1 MQRIAAHAL
10 VVAAVSPSFAFG
22 SEETLLEE
30 VVVTASF
37 VGVNQSS
44 ATRPIHVLD
53 GKAIT
58 EAGVQSLG
66 EHVDALLGVSSADF
80 GGAVGQPIIRGMSGN
95 RVKVLNNGTVIR
107 DVSALGPDHA
117 VDVSLNDVKQIE
129 IVRGPSALMYSNGS
143 IGGIVN
149 VVDNTIPTTDLE
161 GLSGSVGAEAQ
172 SVNDGEAVDLSL
184 RGNVGGLN
192 ITYSYQD
199 TQMENYEI
207 PHGAVLGGHEEH
219 HDEGHDEDHEEHD
232 GDHDGEHEGE
242 HGEMDTLANSD
253 IETTSHRLGLSTTG
267 DWGYVGVSYSDL
279 SSTYGIPFHS
289 EAAHEEH
296 GEEHESE
303 HHDDHDEDD
312 HDEHDDD
319 HDEHDEDGHAG
330 HEEHGEERIFSKTE
344 SEIFALSGSIK
355 TAIPFINAIDFA
367 AKNTDYE
374 LTEQHAEGEH
384 SDEGGEHSGH
394 DHEEGPTV
402 FSNEAT
408 EVSVSLDLSRGERI
422 RRVVLNYAD
431 EEISIIGAEAFMAPV
446 ESTETTLGFFSS
458 DDLGFA
464 TLDLGVRF
472 DQVDRDGFI
481 AEMHHDEEHD
491 DDHEGD
497 HDEDHE
503 GDHDEHDGDHDD
515 EHHDEEMVYE
525 PASFSDEVFSVA
537 ATLRRD
543 LNQHASLSLGL
554 ASVSKTPSSVELF
567 MNGEHLASSRYEIG
581 DINLDTERSN
591 NIDLAFN
598 FDYHNWFGSA
608 SVYYNRV
615 DNYIYLR
622 DELEEEHEAH
632 MEASHDDDH
641 DEHHDDEHH
650 DEGHIDHG
658 GLILSEYSQQDAEFT
673 GYEIEIGTRIA
684 LPRGE
689 LELTLGRDEVD
700 AEFTNGEDV
709 PRIVPARN
717 MFTARYTLDDFS
729 AKLLVKDVERQTAVA
744 PGESITD
751 GFTLVNADASWSYG
765 LSDSTRL
772 TLTAFARNLTDE
784 VARNHTS
791 FVKDQVPLPGRNLGI
806 RVRLDF

>member
-30 VVVTASF
+30 IVVTASF
-37 VGVNQSS
+37 VGVNESS

-53 GKAIT
+53 GQAVT
-58 EAGVQSLG
+58 ESGIQSLG

-161 GLSGSVGAEAQ
+161 GFSGHLGAEAQ

-184 RGNVGGLN
+184 RGHVGGLN
-192 ITYSYQD
+192 LTYSYQD
-199 TQMENYEI
+199 AEMEDYEI
-207 PHGAVLGGHEEH
+207 PGGAILDVHDAHHDEDHEADHDDDHGDD
-219 HDEGHDEDHEEHD
+219 HDEGHDEEHEE
-232 GDHDGEHEGE
+232 GQ
-242 HGEMDTLANSD
+242 GEMDTLANSD
-253 IETTSHRLGLSTTG
+253 VSTTSHRLGLSTVG
-267 DWGYVGVSYSDL
+267 DWGYVGMSYSDL

-289 EAAHEEH
+289 EAAHDDHGDEH
-296 GEEHESE
+296 AEG
-303 HHDDHDEDD
+303 DHDEDHD
-312 HDEHDDD
+312 GDEHHDEEAHHDEH
-319 HDEHDEDGHAG
+319 GG
-330 HEEHGEERIFSKTE
+330 ERIFSKTE
-344 SEIFALSGSIK
+344 SEIIAFSGSIN
-355 TAIPFINAIDFA
+355 TSLGFLNAIDFA
-367 AKNTDYE
+367 VKNTDYT

-384 SDEGGEHSGH
+384 GDHDEDHEEGGHDEEGH
-394 DHEEGPTV
+394 AEGPTV

-408 EVSVSLDLSRGERI
+408 EVSVSLDLSAGERI
-422 RRVVLNYAD
+422 RRVVLNYAE
-431 EEISIIGAEAFMAPV
+431 EEISIIGEEAFMAPV
-446 ESTETTLGFFSS
+446 DSTETTLGFFSS

-472 DQVDRDGFI
+472 DHVERDGFV
-481 AEMHHDEEHD
+481 AEMHHEDDHEEDHEDEHD
-491 DDHEGD
+491 DENGD
-497 HDEDHE
+497 
-503 GDHDEHDGDHDD
+503 DHDEHHED
-515 EHHDEEMVYE
+515 EMVYE
-525 PASFSDEVFSVA
+525 PASFSDEVFSAA

-543 LNQHASLSLGL
+543 LNEHASLSLGL
-554 ASVSKTPSSVELF
+554 ASVSKTPSAVELF
-567 MNGEHLASSRYEIG
+567 MNGEHLASSRYELG
-581 DINLDTERSN
+581 DVNLDTERSN

-598 FDYHNWFGSA
+598 FDYHNVFGSA
-608 SVYYNRV
+608 SIYYNRV

-632 MEASHDDDH
+632 IEAEHGDEHDD
-641 DEHHDDEHH
+641 HDDEH
-650 DEGHIDHG
+650 DEHGDEHIDHG

-673 GYEIEIGTRIA
+673 GYEIEIGTRIG

-689 LELTLGRDEVD
+689 LELTLGRDEVN
-700 AEFTNGEDV
+700 AEFTNGGDV

-717 MFTARYTLDDFS
+717 MFTARYTLDTFS
-729 AKLLVKDVERQTAVA
+729 AKLLVKDVERQSSVA
-744 PGESITD
+744 PGESTTD

-765 LSDSTRL
+765 FNDSTRL

-784 VARNHTS
+784 VARNHAS
-791 FVKDQVPLPGRNLGI
+791 FVKDQVPLPGRNIGV

>member
-1 MQRIAAHAL
+1 MRRKAAHAL
-10 VVAAVSPSFAFG
+10 AAVAVIPLTAVG

-30 VVVTASF
+30 IVVTASF
-37 VGVNQSS
+37 VGINESS

-53 GKAIT
+53 GATVT

-161 GLSGSVGAEAQ
+161 GFRGHLGAEAQ

-184 RGNVGGLN
+184 RGHVGGLN
-192 ITYSYQD
+192 LTYSYQD
-199 TQMENYEI
+199 AEMEDYEI
-207 PHGAVLGGHEEH
+207 PGGAILDVHDAHHDEDHEADHDDDHGDD
-219 HDEGHDEDHEEHD
+219 HDEGHDEEHEE
-232 GDHDGEHEGE
+232 G

-253 IETTSHRLGLSTTG
+253 VSTTSHRLGLSTVG
-267 DWGYVGVSYSDL
+267 NWGYVGMSYSDL

-289 EAAHEEH
+289 EAAHDGHGDEH
-296 GEEHESE
+296 GDDHAEG
-303 HHDDHDEDD
+303 DHDEDHD
-312 HDEHDDD
+312 DDEHHDEEAHHDEH
-319 HDEHDEDGHAG
+319 GG
-330 HEEHGEERIFSKTE
+330 ERIFSKTE
-344 SEIFALSGSIK
+344 SEIIALSGSIN
-355 TAIPFINAIDFA
+355 TSLGFLNAIDFA
-367 AKNTDYE
+367 VKNTDYT

-384 SDEGGEHSGH
+384 GDHDEDHEEGGHDEEGH
-394 DHEEGPTV
+394 AEGPTV

-408 EVSVSLDLSRGERI
+408 EVSVSLDLSAGERI
-422 RRVVLNYAD
+422 RRVVLNYAE
-431 EEISIIGAEAFMAPV
+431 EEISIIGEEAFMAPV
-446 ESTETTLGFFSS
+446 DSTETTLGFFSS

-472 DQVDRDGFI
+472 DHVERDGFV
-481 AEMHHDEEHD
+481 AEMHHEDDHEEDHEDEHD
-491 DDHEGD
+491 DEHGD
-497 HDEDHE
+497 
-503 GDHDEHDGDHDD
+503 DHDEHHEG
-515 EHHDEEMVYE
+515 EMVYE
-525 PASFSDEVFSVA
+525 PASFSDEVFSAA

-543 LNQHASLSLGL
+543 LNEHASLSLGL
-554 ASVSKTPSSVELF
+554 ASVSKTPSAVELF
-567 MNGEHLASSRYEIG
+567 MNGEHLASSRYEVG
-581 DINLDTERSN
+581 DITLDTERSN

-598 FDYHNWFGSA
+598 FDYHNVFGSA
-608 SVYYNRV
+608 SIYYNRV

-632 MEASHDDDH
+632 MEAEHGDEHDD
-641 DEHHDDEHH
+641 HDDEH
-650 DEGHIDHG
+650 DEHGDEHIDHG

-673 GYEIEIGTRIA
+673 GYEIEIGTRIE

-689 LELTLGRDEVD
+689 LELTLGRDEVN
-700 AEFTNGEDV
+700 AEFTNGGDV

-717 MFTARYTLDDFS
+717 MLTARYTLDTFS
-729 AKLLVKDVERQTAVA
+729 AKLLVKDVERQSSVA
-744 PGESITD
+744 PGESTTD

-765 LSDSTRL
+765 FNDSTRL

-784 VARNHTS
+784 VARNHAS
-791 FVKDQVPLPGRNLGI
+791 FVKDQVPLPGRNLGV